1 MAYFQAVMIAAVV
14 GLLAAPAT
22 AATALVSNTADAGAG
37 SFRAAVEAANSD
49 PAITSIRF
57 RRDLGTIELQSTVTY
72 AGAQALTI
80 DGRGTEIGSAAA
92 QTFDLFIVE
101 GGGDLTLRSLTFR
114 EGDNGISIGIPPF
127 GGRPGLD
134 CHVRGDRRLT
144 ICALVSRSTKATR
157 ARGALR
163 GKHQS
168 RDRGEPICAKRPP
181 RY

>member
-72 AGAQALTI
+72 TGTQALTI
-80 DGRGTEIGSAAA
+80 DGRGTEIASAATRRPSICSSRKA
-92 QTFDLFIVE
+92 AVIS
-101 GGGDLTLRSLTFR
+101 RS
-114 EGDNGISIGIPPF
+114 G
-127 GGRPGLD
+127 
-134 CHVRGDRRLT
+134 
-144 ICALVSRSTKATR
+144 VSRSETGTTA
-157 ARGALR
+157 
-163 GKHQS
+163 S
-168 RDRGEPICAKRPP
+168 W
-181 RY
+181 